1 MSSPTAD
8 TEFALA
14 QPSCAFVTLITTDS
28 FGPGARV
35 LLHSL
40 QSSMKTT
47 PIAKHFKPAI
57 ILLVTPQVTEGIR
70 KGLRGL
76 CDDLIEVQPIPNPY
90 ATQTHVSGWVDSGF
104 TKLRIWSLLRFER
117 VVYLDAD
124 CLVFND
130 LRELF
135 TLDVDFAA
143 APDVFP
149 PDRFNA
155 GVLLLRPDMDLF
167 DDLLRHV
174 NSRTLSSYDGG
185 DTGFLNAYLPDWSSG
200 PLLLPTTT
208 ARSSASDTCSS
219 SSSSINTYVSFRG
232 ISLARLPFVWN
243 AQRTMH
249 WMTHAKAP
257 GYWDSIAPSI
267 NILHF
272 SSSPKPWE
280 SEGAIKKGELE
291 MIWWAEFVQ
300 AQMAGS
306 MMGGEMSK

>member
-8 TEFALA
+8 TDSALA

-40 QSSMKTT
+40 QISMKTT
-47 PIAKHFKPAI
+47 PMAIKSKPAT

-90 ATQTHVSGWVDSGF
+90 AAQTHVSGWVDSGF
-104 TKLRIWSLLRFER
+104 TKLCIWGLVQFDR

-124 CLVFND
+124 CLVFKD
-130 LRELF
+130 LQELF

-155 GVLLLRPDMDLF
+155 GVLLLRPDMTLF
-167 DDLLRHV
+167 DDLVRHT
-174 NSRTLSSYDGG
+174 NSRVLSSYDGG
-185 DTGFLNAYLPDWSSG
+185 DTGFLNAYFPDWSSG

-208 ARSSASDTCSS
+208 ASSSTSDTCSSS
-219 SSSSINTYVSFRG
+219 SSSSINTYVSSRG

-243 AQRTMH
+243 AQRTVH

-280 SEGAIKKGELE
+280 VEGATKKGELE
-291 MIWWAEFVQ
+291 MRWWAEFVQ
-300 AQMAGS
+300 SQMAGT
-306 MMGGEMSK
+306 MMGGGI